1 MAITKKFQEQVIAL
15 SSRGV
20 VVAVKAHELA
30 IQAVKA
36 AYSNADMEPAQFLID
51 NLPKYMQVA
60 TFTWFKRAGLDVHA
74 PSVGSSKYSV
84 LQVIDQKRQSKVF
97 EWIALNP
104 VMVTEVKEVAAPKE
118 KVLKGTPE
126 ERAHKAM
133 QSLISRLKESDPE
146 TSALINDVYATMSY
160 TNVMFDGQSHK
171 IEMDAAEVQWF
182 TEKLTERRM
191 TARLAA

>member
-1 MAITKKFQEQVIAL
+1 MALTKKFQDQVIAL
-15 SSRGV
+15 SKRGTQI
-20 VVAVKAHELA
+20 AGITHDLA

-60 TFTWFKRAGLDVHA
+60 SFNWFKRAGLDIHA

-84 LQVIDQKRQSKVF
+84 LQVIDQKRQSKIF
-97 EWIALNP
+97 EWIKANP
-104 VMVTEVKEVAAPKE
+104 VMVTEVKEVAAPKD

-133 QSLISRLKESDPE
+133 QSLITRLKESDPE
-146 TSALINDVYATMSY
+146 TSALINDMYATMSY
-160 TNVMFDGQSHK
+160 TNVMFDSQSQK
-171 IEMDAAEVQWF
+171 IEMDAAEVKWF
-182 TEKLTERRM
+182 TEKLVERRM